1 VDIPSALVPHW
12 PSGFDAWEGFLT
24 LLIIGLFK
32 LDRGTIMYRRARVI
46 DRLGWSIIAFDWVM
60 GGLFIVSMFWSLY
73 PDTRYAPWLPRAII
87 LLLISTTIWQWLEIR
102 RASTVRVDLVAAGAN
117 GGSVYRPADEPPVLT
132 DRRSWYRRAEDRE
145 LRGID

>member
-1 VDIPSALVPHW
+1 VDTPNALVPHG

-60 GGLFIVSMFWSLY
+60 GGLFVVSMFWSLY
-73 PDTRYAPWLPRAII
+73 PDTRYGPWLPRAIV
-87 LLLISTTIWQWLEIR
+87 LLLILTTVFQWWEIR
-102 RASTVRVDLVAAGAN
+102 RASTARVDLVAAGAN
-117 GGSVYRPADEPPVLT
+117 GGSIYHPDEPAPLT
-132 DRRSWYRRAEDRE
+132 DRRVTYRRVEDRE